1 MSRSRR
7 DCSSPLINS
16 QCHIRLSHPT
26 QSQAIVSYL
35 SQITLVQTDGNDAT
49 MRSQSID
56 SESNE
61 RDETRPLVAE
71 LVQGRA
77 ESIYWEKVPEKI
89 RRAAIAKLNR
99 HNRSI
104 AADDNGN
111 IGGTLVVE
119 DAPDHSPGTSGP
131 SASKTGSEE
140 PGTEERE
147 KKRRRRA

>member
-1 MSRSRR
+1 MSRSPKDR
-7 DCSSPLINS
+7 PYTLINS
-16 QCHIRLSHPT
+16 QCHIRVSHPT

-35 SQITLVQTDGNDAT
+35 AQTTLVQSDGNDAT

-56 SESNE
+56 TE
-61 RDETRPLVAE
+61 DEIRPLVAE

-89 RRAAIAKLNR
+89 RRVAITKSNR

-104 AADDNGN
+104 VADNNGN
-111 IGGTLVVE
+111 LGGPSAVE
-119 DAPDHSPGTSGP
+119 DAPDRSPGTSAT
-131 SASKTGSEE
+131 SASKGGSEE

-147 KKRRRRA
+147 KKRRRKA